1 MPNGNDN
8 IKRYRDMVF
17 LVIFGALMLIL
28 GGFYLA
34 NSWQQYR
41 EWKGGTIIVALSLA
55 AVIYGTINLPYFHRS
70 QQRSSEQASSS
81 SQVMRAGQGSSSFSN
96 KLGSIN
102 QQNNQA
108 DTETKEMAV
117 LRQLQKGYA
126 KLGMVSFDEDSKT
139 FNIKPTDDNTVKALQ
154 ALVQDPSQAG
164 QMGWSNL
171 TKSIKSNSKQV
182 DNVLTD
188 QYSMSIVNPDNTKQ
202 ALYTA
207 KNGKTT
213 YDIANQDN

>member
-1 MPNGNDN
+1 M
-8 IKRYRDMVF
+8 IF

-34 NSWQQYR
+34 NSWQQYH
-41 EWKGGTIIVALSLA
+41 EWKGGTIIVVLSLI
-55 AVIYGTINLPYFHRS
+55 AVIYGTINLPYFHHN
-70 QQRSSEQASSS
+70 QRQTSEQASSS
-81 SQVMRAGQGSSSFSN
+81 SQVVQQSGQNNSSFSN

-102 QQNNQA
+102 AQNNQGNQA
-108 DTETKEMAV
+108 DREMAV

-126 KLGMVSFDEDSKT
+126 KLGTVSFDEASKT
-139 FNIKPTDDNTVKALQ
+139 YRIKPTDDNTVKAVQ
-154 ALVQDPSQAG
+154 ALVQDPSQAE
-164 QMGWSNL
+164 QIGWPNL
-171 TKSIKSNSKQV
+171 TKSIKQNSREV
-182 DNVLTD
+182 DKVLTD
-188 QYSMSIVNPDNTKQ
+188 EYSLSIVNPDNTKQ

>member
-1 MPNGNDN
+1 M
-8 IKRYRDMVF
+8 IF

-41 EWKGGTIIVALSLA
+41 EWKGGTIIVVLSLIA
-55 AVIYGTINLPYFHRS
+55 LIYGVINLPYFHHN
-70 QQRSSEQASSS
+70 QRSTSEQASSS
-81 SQVMRAGQGSSSFSN
+81 SQVVQQSGSTSFSN

-102 QQNNQA
+102 AQNSQGNQ
-108 DTETKEMAV
+108 EQKEMAV
-117 LRQLQKGYA
+117 LRQLQKGYS
-126 KLGMVSFDEDSKT
+126 KLGTVSFDEDTKT
-139 FNIKPTDDNTVKALQ
+139 YQIKPTDDNTVQAVQ
-154 ALVQDPSQAG
+154 ALVQDPSQAE
-164 QMGWSNL
+164 QIGWPNL
-171 TKSIKSNSKQV
+171 TKSIKQNSGEI

-188 QYSMSIVNPDNTKQ
+188 EYSLSIVNPDNTKQ

-213 YDIANQDN
+213 YDIANQGN

>member
-1 MPNGNDN
+1 M
-8 IKRYRDMVF
+8 IF

-34 NSWQQYR
+34 NSWQQYH
-41 EWKGGTIIVALSLA
+41 EWKGGTIIVVLSLI
-55 AVIYGTINLPYFHRS
+55 AVIYGTINLPYFRHN
-70 QQRSSEQASSS
+70 QRQTNEQASSS
-81 SQVMRAGQGSSSFSN
+81 SQVVQQSGQNNSSFSN

-102 QQNNQA
+102 AQNNQGNQA
-108 DTETKEMAV
+108 DREMAV

-126 KLGMVSFDEDSKT
+126 KLGTVSFDEASKT
-139 FNIKPTDDNTVKALQ
+139 YRIKPTDDNTVKAVQ
-154 ALVQDPSQAG
+154 ALVQDPSQAE
-164 QMGWSNL
+164 QIGWPNL
-171 TKSIKSNSKQV
+171 TKSIKQNSREV
-182 DNVLTD
+182 DKVLTD
-188 QYSMSIVNPDNTKQ
+188 EYSLSIVNPDNTKQ

>member
-1 MPNGNDN
+1 M
-8 IKRYRDMVF
+8 IF

-34 NSWQQYR
+34 NSWQQYH
-41 EWKGGTIIVALSLA
+41 EWKGGTIIVVLSLI
-55 AVIYGTINLPYFHRS
+55 AVIYGTINLPYFHHN
-70 QQRSSEQASSS
+70 QRQTSEQASSS
-81 SQVMRAGQGSSSFSN
+81 SQVVQQSGQNNSSFSN

-102 QQNNQA
+102 AQNNQGNQA
-108 DTETKEMAV
+108 DREVAV

-126 KLGMVSFDEDSKT
+126 KLGTVSFDEASKT
-139 FNIKPTDDNTVKALQ
+139 YRIKPTDDNTVKAVQ
-154 ALVQDPSQAG
+154 ALVQDPSQAE
-164 QMGWSNL
+164 QIGWPNL
-171 TKSIKSNSKQV
+171 TKSIKQNSREV
-182 DNVLTD
+182 DKVLTD
-188 QYSMSIVNPDNTKQ
+188 EYSLSIVNPDNTKQ

>member
-1 MPNGNDN
+1 M
-8 IKRYRDMVF
+8 IF

-34 NSWQQYR
+34 NSWQQYH
-41 EWKGGTIIVALSLA
+41 EWKGGTIIVVLSLI
-55 AVIYGTINLPYFHRS
+55 AVIYGTINLPYFHHN
-70 QQRSSEQASSS
+70 QRQTSEQASSS
-81 SQVMRAGQGSSSFSN
+81 SQVVQQSGQNNSSFSN

-102 QQNNQA
+102 AQNNQGNQA
-108 DTETKEMAV
+108 DREMAV

-126 KLGMVSFDEDSKT
+126 KLGTVSFDEASKT
-139 FNIKPTDDNTVKALQ
+139 YRIKPTDDNTVKAVQ
-154 ALVQDPSQAG
+154 ALVQDPSQAE
-164 QMGWSNL
+164 QIGWPNL
-171 TKSIKSNSKQV
+171 TKSIRQNSREV
-182 DNVLTD
+182 DKVLTD
-188 QYSMSIVNPDNTKQ
+188 EYSLSIVNPDNTKQ

>member
-1 MPNGNDN
+1 M
-8 IKRYRDMVF
+8 IF

-34 NSWQQYR
+34 NSWQQNH
-41 EWKGGTIIVALSLA
+41 EWKGGTIIVVLSLI
-55 AVIYGTINLPYFHRS
+55 AVIYGTINLPYFHHN
-70 QQRSSEQASSS
+70 QRQTSEQASSS
-81 SQVMRAGQGSSSFSN
+81 SQVVQQSGQNNSSFSN

-102 QQNNQA
+102 AQNNQGNQA
-108 DTETKEMAV
+108 DREMAV

-126 KLGMVSFDEDSKT
+126 KLGTVSFDEASKT
-139 FNIKPTDDNTVKALQ
+139 YRIKPTDDNTVKAVQ
-154 ALVQDPSQAG
+154 ALVQDPSQAE
-164 QMGWSNL
+164 QIGWPNL
-171 TKSIKSNSKQV
+171 TKSIKQNSREV
-182 DNVLTD
+182 DKVLTD
-188 QYSMSIVNPDNTKQ
+188 EYSLSIVNPDNTKQ

>member
-1 MPNGNDN
+1 M
-8 IKRYRDMVF
+8 IF

-34 NSWQQYR
+34 NSWQQYH
-41 EWKGGTIIVALSLA
+41 EWKGGTIIVVLSLI
-55 AVIYGTINLPYFHRS
+55 AVIYGTINLPYFHHN
-70 QQRSSEQASSS
+70 QRQTSEQASSS
-81 SQVMRAGQGSSSFSN
+81 SQVVQQSGQNNSSFSN

-102 QQNNQA
+102 AQNNQGNQA
-108 DTETKEMAV
+108 DREMAV

-126 KLGMVSFDEDSKT
+126 KLGTVSFDEASKT
-139 FNIKPTDDNTVKALQ
+139 YRIKPTDDNTMKAVQ
-154 ALVQDPSQAG
+154 ALVQDPSQAE
-164 QMGWSNL
+164 QIGWPNL
-171 TKSIKSNSKQV
+171 TKSIKQNSREV
-182 DNVLTD
+182 DKVLTD
-188 QYSMSIVNPDNTKQ
+188 EYSLSIVNPDNTKQ

>member
-1 MPNGNDN
+1 M
-8 IKRYRDMVF
+8 IF

-34 NSWQQYR
+34 NSWQQYH
-41 EWKGGTIIVALSLA
+41 EWKGGTIIVVLSLI
-55 AVIYGTINLPYFHRS
+55 AVIYGTINLPYFHHN
-70 QQRSSEQASSS
+70 QRQTSEQASSP
-81 SQVMRAGQGSSSFSN
+81 SQVVQQSGQNNSSFSN

-102 QQNNQA
+102 AQNNQGNQA
-108 DTETKEMAV
+108 DREMAV

-126 KLGMVSFDEDSKT
+126 KLGTVSFDEASKT
-139 FNIKPTDDNTVKALQ
+139 YRIKPTDDNTVKAVQ
-154 ALVQDPSQAG
+154 ALVQDPSQAE
-164 QMGWSNL
+164 QIGWPNL
-171 TKSIKSNSKQV
+171 TKSIKQNSREV
-182 DNVLTD
+182 DKVLTD
-188 QYSMSIVNPDNTKQ
+188 EYSLSIVNPDNTKQ

>member
-1 MPNGNDN
+1 M
-8 IKRYRDMVF
+8 IF

-41 EWKGGTIIVALSLA
+41 EWRGGTVIVVLSLI
-55 AVIYGTINLPYFHRS
+55 AVIYGTINLPYFHRN
-70 QQRSSEQASSS
+70 QHQASEQASSS
-81 SQVMRAGQGSSSFSN
+81 SQVIRSAQNSSAFSN

-102 QQNNQA
+102 AQSNQA
-108 DTETKEMAV
+108 TQESKEMAV

-126 KLGMVSFDEDSKT
+126 KLGSVSFDEDSKT
-139 FNIKPTDDNTVKALQ
+139 FKIKPTDDNTVQALQ
-154 ALVQDPSQAG
+154 ALVQDPSQAED
-164 QMGWSNL
+164 MGWPNL
-171 TKSIKSNSKQV
+171 TKSIKSNSKQI
-182 DNVLTD
+182 DDVLTGD
-188 QYSMSIVNPDNTKQ
+188 YSLSIVNPDNTKQ

>member
-1 MPNGNDN
+1 M
-8 IKRYRDMVF
+8 IF

-41 EWKGGTIIVALSLA
+41 EWKGGTVIVVLSLI
-55 AVIYGTINLPYFHRS
+55 AVIYGTINLPYFHHN
-70 QQRSSEQASSS
+70 QRQTSEQASSS
-81 SQVMRAGQGSSSFSN
+81 SQVVQQSGQNNSSFSN
-96 KLGSIN
+96 KFGSIN
-102 QQNNQA
+102 AQNNRGSQA
-108 DTETKEMAV
+108 DREMAV

-126 KLGMVSFDEDSKT
+126 KLGTVSFDEASKT
-139 FNIKPTDDNTVKALQ
+139 YRIKPTDDNTVKALQ
-154 ALVQDPSQAG
+154 ALVQDPSQAE
-164 QMGWSNL
+164 QIGWPNL
-171 TKSIKSNSKQV
+171 TKSIKQNSREV
-182 DNVLTD
+182 DKVLTAE
-188 QYSMSIVNPDNTKQ
+188 YSLSIVNPDNTKQ